1 VDGALEIPSVDR
13 VAKTRQK
20 GKLTYFRLG
29 RFSGSAISL
38 KKALEPRVRL
48 TDFDLVSLGRR
59 PGMLTAR
66 LLAMGEAAQSNPPA
80 PWLKTLAWSRAAQRA
95 VARQGLLSG
104 EAPLLFVQTLP
115 AFVLSRGLRYAI
127 YTDRVGRE
135 GAAVGGVHRS
145 RFTQGWL
152 SREESFLRGAHRVYV
167 MGPSTKEVL
176 EREYRIDASKVRV
189 VGAGPNMPLG
199 PATES
204 DHLRRIL
211 FVGTQWELKG
221 GPELLAAFTRA
232 RAEFPLL
239 ELTLVGS
246 RPPGP
251 LPEGVVA
258 LGRIPHSEM
267 DAIYSRSDA
276 VVIPTHMEAFGLS
289 LLEGLM
295 KGLPCIATP
304 TGNQNWIVG
313 DAGETVRPGD
323 VDGLV
328 GALRRLI
335 LEYPRYRS
343 LAATRGRE
351 LRRDLNWDRVA
362 ASIVEDLL

>member
-1 VDGALEIPSVDR
+1 MDGALVTQSVETSPKR
-13 VAKTRQK
+13 
-20 GKLTYFRLG
+20 KLTYFRLG
-29 RFSGSAISL
+29 MFSGSAISL

-59 PGMLTAR
+59 PGMLAAR
-66 LLAMGEAAQSNPPA
+66 LLAMGEAARSNPPA
-80 PWLKTLAWSRAAQRA
+80 PWIKTLAWSRAAQRA
-95 VARQGLLSG
+95 IARQGLLSG
-104 EAPLLFVQTLP
+104 EAPLLFVQSLP
-115 AFVLSRGLRYAI
+115 AFVLPHGPRYAI

-152 SREESFLRGAHRVYV
+152 NREESFLRGAHRVYV

-176 EREYRIDASKVRV
+176 EREYEIDAGKVRV

-199 PATES
+199 PAVES

-211 FVGTQWELKG
+211 FVGTQWERKG
-221 GPELLAAFTRA
+221 GPELLAAFARA
-232 RAEFPLL
+232 RAEFPRL

-246 RPPGP
+246 SPPGS

-258 LGRIPHSEM
+258 LGRILHTEM
-267 DAIYSRSDA
+267 DAIYSQSDA
-276 VVIPTHMEAFGLS
+276 VVIPTHSEPFGLS

-295 KGLPCIATP
+295 KGLPCIATRS
-304 TGNQNWIVG
+304 GNQNWIVG
-313 DAGETVRPGD
+313 DAGECVNPGD

-328 GALRRLI
+328 AALRRLI
-335 LEYPRYRS
+335 LDYPRYRS
-343 LAATRGRE
+343 LAARRGRE
-351 LRRDLNWDRVA
+351 LRRDFTWDRVA